1 MRILIVEDH
10 IDLAREIAKM
20 ATRAG
25 LVADLAGSLD
35 EARESVRTN
44 DYDLALIDR
53 RLPDGDGI
61 SLIRDLRVARPGLR
75 VMLLTALG
83 ATSDKI
89 EGLDAGADD
98 YLTKPFDPDELTAR
112 IRACLR
118 RPGGESAAP
127 ILLANL
133 SFQPDTKEL
142 RVDERPVVLHKREL
156 MLLESLLQRAG
167 RVTLRETLA
176 EEVFGMSDEM
186 NWHTLVALASQLRA
200 RLKEIGAKVE
210 IYTARGIGYFVAK
223 SDA

>member
-10 IDLAREIAKM
+10 IDLAREIAKT
-20 ATRAG
+20 AIRAG

-35 EARESVRTN
+35 EARESIQTSN
-44 DYDLALIDR
+44 YALALIDR
-53 RLPDGDGI
+53 RLPDGDGM
-61 SLIRDLRVARPGLR
+61 SLVQDLRLAQRGLR
-75 VMLLTALG
+75 IMLLTALG

-89 EGLDAGADD
+89 DGLNAGADD

-118 RPGGESAAP
+118 RPAGESAPA
-127 ILLANL
+127 IVLANL
-133 SFQPDTKEL
+133 SFAPDAKEL
-142 RVDERPVVLHKREL
+142 RVDGRPVVLHKREL

-176 EEVFGMSDEM
+176 EEVFGKSDEM

-200 RLKEIGAKVE
+200 RLKEVGAKVE
-210 IYTARGIGYFVAK
+210 IHTARGIGYFVAK
-223 SDA
+223 SKA